1 MKTAAPG
8 ALYDM
13 AVTWRARP
21 SITAAADTD
30 STGGGGPPLAADDEF
45 LKVADV
51 AKRLRVH
58 PQTVRSWIA
67 RGELRA
73 IKLGRTVRIPRTD
86 FEEALERARVAPAA
100 RRLASETR

>member
-1 MKTAAPG
+1 MPPE

-21 SITAAADTD
+21 SITAADTD
-30 STGGGGPPLAADDEF
+30 STGGGGPSLAADDEF

-51 AKRLRVH
+51 AERLRVH

-73 IKLGRTVRIPRTD
+73 IKLGRTVRIRRTD